1 MNAYLARKD
10 QTKMKK
16 QLFKLT
22 STIALSLTC
31 MLVWGQTAEAY
42 IDPSVATYVIQAVAG
57 IIIAAGAIVGIY
69 WRKAKKKIN
78 KTLGVDENKNKEI
91 ESDDIIVKT
100 EKTEDSGKAWTTEN
114 LRNLED
120 FRPSERG

>member
-31 MLVWGQTAEAY
+31 MLGWGQTAEAY

-100 EKTEDSGKAWTTEN
+100 EKTEDSGKA
-114 LRNLED
+114 
-120 FRPSERG
+120 